1 MCVYG
6 KEMSA
11 VCTGVWM
18 MCMWITMN
26 VSCLRIV
33 CIMSIN
39 GLWMHHVY
47 QCIMSI
53 NASVSICQW
62 SMNASCLWMHHVHEC
77 INVYE
82 CIMSINASLPA
93 WGLWMN
99 HCLSGCVY
107 VCLWMLSFLLSLLGM
122 VEEDSLDIIMGLY
135 LLQGDLYY
143 LNHRFMLLSILWLP
157 WAIYTITPRKIAN
170 CSTKV
175 AFFHSLTSSSHQI
188 VTTVCVC
195 VCVCERERERESVR
209 TRTRQSESVSA
220 FRSYPVAAQLQ
231 LRVCVYMCIGTRYR
245 KWKSVW
251 LCVCDT
257 GYLLECICMCTHM
270 FVCVCK
276 YLPRKLLLRKPSWHF
291 PSGLFT
297 DTHIDIDTGTDTDA
311 YMQVVTCNQQI
322 SIVLTH
328 AIRNA
333 YVQFEN

>member
-195 VCVCERERERESVR
+195 VCVCVCVRERERAHAHATERECECVPLISCCSSVA
-209 TRTRQSESVSA
+209 TA
-220 FRSYPVAAQLQ
+220 
-231 LRVCVYMCIGTRYR
+231 RVCVYVYRNEIQEVEKCVVMCVRYR
-245 KWKSVW
+245 VSFGVYMY
-251 LCVCDT
+251 V
-257 GYLLECICMCTHM
+257 YAYVCMCVQVPAAKTVIEEALLALSVRPVHRHTHRHRHRHRHRRIYASSHM
-270 FVCVCK
+270 QSANK
-276 YLPRKLLLRKPSWHF
+276 HR
-291 PSGLFT
+291 
-297 DTHIDIDTGTDTDA
+297 TH
-311 YMQVVTCNQQI
+311 TCN
-322 SIVLTH
+322 
-328 AIRNA
+328 
-333 YVQFEN
+333 